1 MTDTTA
7 RFDWSVIWRDRWIGI
22 VMIVSLTVAVAVL
35 RTLDLIADT
44 PVWAYVLAL
53 VFAQAVAVASAVVF
67 PPGGDTRSVWLRT
80 LVHVAAASVPIYMT
94 GLGPI
99 LAIGFVTIAADQIR
113 RDGARSARPVY
124 VWSVLAMAVGELLVA
139 TDVVPSLLSESRS
152 HALAVLMAGVMAAS
166 ILLFARV
173 AGERERNE
181 QTSLRLLDLAH
192 VLSEAGTRGDVSQRV
207 ADAVPHVVGLDR
219 ALVVLREGDRFSV
232 SGTHGYP
239 NDLDEALR
247 SLEISASMS
256 PLLERLLDEPEII
269 HISSATEDEFVQQG
283 FMRFGAVESYVA
295 PIVTTGTVVGF
306 IVADRTVGGPK
317 GLSPIVE
324 QRMRGLADQTAIALE
339 NGRLIEQER
348 GVIDQL
354 READRLKSEF
364 LAVVSHELRTPLSV
378 MMGAARTMQWRGAD
392 LADDTRGDL
401 VESIVRRGEQ
411 LNRLVED
418 LLQASG
424 DIQLELSPVDV
435 SAVVRTAVADSA
447 TLHPDATVACSVPEE
462 SVVVRADAFRVRQVV
477 DNLVENA
484 HKYGGSDGAIDV
496 VVTWSPTG
504 DEAHVC
510 VADTGA
516 GMTAEQAAHAFDA
529 FYQGDSSAV
538 RKVGG
543 LGLGLHICRRI
554 VEAHGGRIWLDSSP
568 GEGTRVTL
576 ALPVNGPAR

>member
-7 RFDWSVIWRDRWIGI
+7 RFDWSVISRDRWIGF
-22 VMIVSLTVAVAVL
+22 VMIVSATAAVAVL
-35 RTLDLIADT
+35 RSLDLIADR
-44 PVWAYVLAL
+44 PIWAYVLAL
-53 VFAQAVAVASAVVF
+53 VFAQAAAIASAAVF
-67 PPGGDTRSVWLRT
+67 PPGGDTRSLWLRT

-139 TDVVPSLLSESRS
+139 TDIAPSLLSERRS
-152 HALAVLMAGVMAAS
+152 HALAIVMAGVMAAS

-192 VLSEAGTRGDVSQRV
+192 VLSEAGTRRDVSQRV

-219 ALVVLREGDRFSV
+219 ALVVLRDGDTFSIA
-232 SGTHGYP
+232 GTHGFP
-239 NDLDEALR
+239 DDLDEALR
-247 SLEISASMS
+247 SLDLSPSVS
-256 PLLERLLDEPEII
+256 PLLERLLHEPEIV

-283 FMRFGAVESYVA
+283 FVRFGAVESYVA
-295 PIVTTGTVVGF
+295 PIVTTGTVMGF
-306 IVADRTVGGPK
+306 IVADRTIGGAQ

>member
-7 RFDWSVIWRDRWIGI
+7 RFDWSVIWRDRWIGV
-22 VMIVSLTVAVAVL
+22 VMIVSATAAVAVL
-35 RTLDLIADT
+35 RSLDLIADT
-44 PVWAYVLAL
+44 PIWAYVLAL
-53 VFAQAVAVASAVVF
+53 VFAQAAAIASAAVF

-139 TDVVPSLLSESRS
+139 TDVVPSLLTERRS
-152 HALAVLMAGVMAAS
+152 YALAIVMAGVMAAS

-192 VLSEAGTRGDVSQRV
+192 VLSEAGTRRDVSQRV

-219 ALVVLREGDRFSV
+219 ALVVLRDGETFSIA
-232 SGTHGYP
+232 GTHGYP
-239 NDLDEALR
+239 DDLDEALR
-247 SLEISASMS
+247 SLDLTPSVS
-256 PLLERLLDEPEII
+256 PLLERLLHEPEIV

-283 FMRFGAVESYVA
+283 FVRFGAVESYVA
-295 PIVTTGTVVGF
+295 PIVTAGTVVGF
-306 IVADRTVGGPK
+306 IVADRTVGGAQ
-317 GLSPIVE
+317 GLSPIVQ

-364 LAVVSHELRTPLSV
+364 LAIVSHELRTPLSV
-378 MMGAARTMQWRGAD
+378 MLGAARTLEWRAGD
-392 LADDTRGDL
+392 LEPRMEADL
-401 VESIVRRGEQ
+401 VESVVRRGEQ

-447 TLHPDATVACSVPEE
+447 TLHPDARVTCSAPEE

-484 HKYGGSDGAIDV
+484 HKYGTSDGGVDV
-496 VVTWSPTG
+496 VVSWARGG

-510 VADTGA
+510 VADTGP
-516 GMTAEQAAHAFDA
+516 GMTAEQASHAFDA

-554 VEAHGGRIWLDSSP
+554 VEAHGGRIWLESSP
-568 GEGTRVTL
+568 GEGTRVTV
-576 ALPVNGPAR
+576 ALPANGPVR

>member
-7 RFDWSVIWRDRWIGI
+7 RFDWSVIWRDRWLGL
-22 VMIVSLTVAVAVL
+22 VMIVSATAAIAVL
-35 RTLDLIADT
+35 RSLDLIADT
-44 PVWAYVLAL
+44 PMWAYVLAL
-53 VFAQAVAVASAVVF
+53 VFAQAAAIASAAVF
-67 PPGGDTRSVWLRT
+67 PPGGDARSVWLRT
-80 LVHVAAASVPIYMT
+80 FVHVAAASVPIYMT

-113 RDGARSARPVY
+113 RDGARSARTVY
-124 VWSVLAMAVGELLVA
+124 VWSVVAMAVGEILVA
-139 TDVVPSLLSESRS
+139 TGVVPSLLGERRS
-152 HALAVLMAGVMAAS
+152 LALAIVMAGVMAAS

-192 VLSEAGTRGDVSQRV
+192 VLSEAGTRRDVSQRV

-219 ALVVLREGDRFSV
+219 TLVVLRDGDSL
-232 SGTHGYP
+232 SIAGTHGYP

-247 SLEISASMS
+247 SLELTPSVS
-256 PLLERLLDEPEII
+256 PLLERLLHEPEIV
-269 HISSATEDEFVQQG
+269 HITSATEDEFVRQG
-283 FMRFGAVESYVA
+283 FARFGAVESYVA
-295 PIVTTGTVVGF
+295 PIVTAGSVVGF
-306 IVADRTVGGPK
+306 IVADRTVGRPQ
-317 GLSPIVE
+317 GLSPTAL
-324 QRMRGLADQTAIALE
+324 QRLRGLADQTAIALE

-392 LADDTRGDL
+392 LADETRGDL

-435 SAVVRTAVADSA
+435 SALVRTAVADSA
-447 TLHPDATVACSVPEE
+447 TLHPDARVTCSVPDET
-462 SVVVRADAFRVRQVV
+462 VVVRADAFRVRQVV

-484 HKYGGSDGAIDV
+484 HKYGGPDGAIDV
-496 VVTWSPTG
+496 AVSWAGGG
-504 DEAHVC
+504 DEALVS
-510 VADTGA
+510 VTDAGP
-516 GMTAEQAAHAFDA
+516 GMTAEQASHAFDA

-538 RKVGG
+538 RTVGG

-568 GEGTRVTL
+568 GGGTRVAL
-576 ALPVNGPAR
+576 ALPTNGPVR